1 MWSSHDLDLVVWL
14 GVNDIWPV
22 RMVRSDG
29 TRHMD
34 FEYEG
39 PEPRDLID
47 QYFQRGNTV
56 RKVLDIYG
64 RVRKMVMSASQHGG
78 QEVPFEKPLR

>member
-22 RMVRSDG
+22 RMIRSDG

-47 QYFQRGNTV
+47 QYFHRPQGARHLWPGAQDGDV
-56 RKVLDIYG
+56 CQPAWRARSSIREAAEVG
-64 RVRKMVMSASQHGG
+64 R
-78 QEVPFEKPLR
+78 